1 MKTLT
6 KTLLAATF
14 AIASFS
20 AFADTEIDLTKYEGE
35 WKFDSQSVAAKH
47 FPKTANLSITLQ
59 EENKKKCGKS
69 VYHTE
74 VNGELGERIHQS
86 LEDVV
91 TTSEESEKFTAL
103 VEEGKKIFK
112 AKSIYPLFVEVCD
125 EDVFLFNLNSE
136 KEGIVVKVNPQKMEK
151 AYISKVFR

>member
-59 EENKKKCGKS
+59 EGNKKKCGKS
-69 VYHTE
+69 YAN
-74 VNGELGERIHQS
+74 NGQIKRVANSTFIITPYNVDIMGDLLDELENNGA
-86 LEDVV
+86 
-91 TTSEESEKFTAL
+91 F
-103 VEEGKKIFK
+103 
-112 AKSIYPLFVEVCD
+112 Y
-125 EDVFLFNLNSE
+125 
-136 KEGIVVKVNPQKMEK
+136 
-151 AYISKVFR
+151 